1 MSVVFVL
8 VFAAILMAGGF
19 LVAFIWSVK
28 SGQYDDTYTPSVRI
42 LFDDTMKKKE
52 DGNKKKEKKSEVGS
66 QKTEGRKTENEKTR
80 SIQSQLID
88 NPQLESRN
96 S

>member
-42 LFDDTMKKKE
+42 LFDDVVKKKE
-52 DGNKKKEKKSEVGS
+52 DESRENEKKSEVRS
-66 QKTEGRKTENEKTR
+66 QETEEKPVK
-80 SIQSQLID
+80 I
-88 NPQLESRN
+88 
-96 S
+96 